1 MEPADSTP
9 LPGMRGNPE
18 HEMCQKILHA
28 TEARFRHYGY
38 NKTTV
43 ADIAGD
49 LGISTAY
56 VYKFFA
62 SKHAICEAM
71 TDSMLG
77 RIGAELEA
85 VVTAELPAAERLRN
99 LYKTILSQSVDLY
112 FHERKL
118 HDLIRVALDV
128 HYAAVER
135 YKDKMRECV
144 RTIIEAGRAQG
155 EFEVRTPLSDV
166 VDAVWISLVPFAHPG
181 VLENLINDLNMERH
195 ARNMAD
201 LALRALART

>member
-1 MEPADSTP
+1 MEPADSSS
-9 LPGMRGNPE
+9 LPGIRGDPD
-18 HEMCQKILHA
+18 HEMRQKILQA

-62 SKHAICEAM
+62 SKHAICEANV
-71 TDSMLG
+71 DAMLG
-77 RIGAELEA
+77 RIGADLEA
-85 VVTAELPAAERLRN
+85 VATAEIPAAERLRN
-99 LYKTILSQSVDLY
+99 LYKTILAQSVDLY

-118 HDLIRVALDV
+118 HELIRVALDA

-135 YKDKMRECV
+135 FKAKMRECV
-144 RTIIEAGRAQG
+144 RVIIEAGRAQG

-181 VLENLINDLNMERH
+181 VLENLINDLDMERH